1 MKVKKE
7 FKNGYFIFICIGTYF
22 LLMEFL
28 GLSNLFY
35 LRLLNIVFIIYAVND
50 TLKSRIGHGKKKFV
64 SNALSSLLTCLVGVS
79 LSILGLFIYS
89 YMRGGD
95 KYINSLSETFLFG
108 GHPSINM
115 YCFTLFFEGIAS
127 SVIVTMIFMMYYN
140 DKFVAD

>member
-7 FKNGYFIFICIGTYF
+7 IKNGYFIFISIGTYF

-35 LRLLNIVFIIYAVND
+35 LRLLNILFIVYAVND
-50 TLKSRIGHGKKKFV
+50 TLKSRVAHGKKNFV
-64 SNALSSLLTCLVGVS
+64 SNALAALVTSLVGVT
-79 LSILGLFIYS
+79 LSILGLLIYS

-95 KYINSLSETFLFG
+95 AYIRNLSETFLFG

-115 YCFTLFFEGIAS
+115 YCLTLFFEGIAS
-127 SVIVTMIFMMYYN
+127 SVIVTMLLMLYYN

>member
-7 FKNGYFIFICIGTYF
+7 IKNGYFIFISIGIYF

-35 LRLLNIVFIIYAVND
+35 LRLLNVVFILYAVND
-50 TLKSRIGHGKKKFV
+50 TLKSRIAHSKKNFV
-64 SNALSSLLTCLVGVS
+64 SNALAALKTSLIGVTLSVVG
-79 LSILGLFIYS
+79 LLIYS
-89 YMRGGD
+89 YLRGGD
-95 KYINSLSETFLFG
+95 TFIQGLSETFLLG

-115 YCFTLFFEGIAS
+115 YCLTLFFEGVAS
-127 SVIVTMIFMMYYN
+127 SIIVTMLLMLYYN

>member
-7 FKNGYFIFICIGTYF
+7 IKNGFFIFISIGTYF

-35 LRLLNIVFIIYAVND
+35 LRLVNVFFIVYAVND
-50 TLKSRIGHGKKKFV
+50 TLKSRVAHGKKKFV
-64 SNALSSLLTCLVGVS
+64 PNILAALSTCIVGIV
-79 LSILGLFIYS
+79 LSIAGLLVYS

-95 KYINSLSETFLFG
+95 AYIHTLSESFLFG

-115 YCFTLFFEGIAS
+115 YCFSLFFEGIAS
-127 SVIVTMIFMMYYN
+127 SVIVTMLLILYYN
-140 DKFVAD
+140 DKFITD

>member
-1 MKVKKE
+1 
-7 FKNGYFIFICIGTYF
+7 
-22 LLMEFL
+22 MEFL

-35 LRLLNIVFIIYAVND
+35 LRLLNIVFIVYAVND
-50 TLKSRIGHGKKKFV
+50 TLQSRIAHNKKKFV
-64 SNALSSLLTCLVGVS
+64 PNALAALITSLVGVT
-79 LSILGLFIYS
+79 LSILGLLIYS

-115 YCFTLFFEGIAS
+115 YCLTLFFEGIAS
-127 SVIVTMIFMMYYN
+127 SVVVTMLLMLYYN

>member
-7 FKNGYFIFICIGTYF
+7 IKNGYFIFICIGTYF

-35 LRLLNIVFIIYAVND
+35 LRLLNIVFIVYAVND
-50 TLKSRIGHGKKKFV
+50 TLQSRIAHNKKKFV
-64 SNALSSLLTCLVGVS
+64 PNALAALVTSLVGVT
-79 LSILGLFIYS
+79 LSILGLLIYS

-115 YCFTLFFEGIAS
+115 YCLTLFFEGIAS
-127 SVIVTMIFMMYYN
+127 SVIVTMLLMLYYN

>member
-7 FKNGYFIFICIGTYF
+7 IKNGFFIFITIGAYF

-35 LRLLNIVFIIYAVND
+35 LRLFNVFFIIYAVND
-50 TLKSRIGHGKKKFV
+50 TLRSRIAHGKKKFV
-64 SNALSSLLTCLVGVS
+64 PNVMAALTTCIIGVT
-79 LSILGLFIYS
+79 LSIVGLLIYS

-95 KYINSLSETFLFG
+95 AYINNLSETFLFG

-127 SVIVTMIFMMYYN
+127 SIIVTLLFMLYYN
-140 DKFVAD
+140 DKFIAD